1 MGSSGTDNFSD
12 YSNYPRAIKGVTGA
26 VDSEDKCAL
35 AFSTLIEDV
44 DTCEY
49 YRKKGALP
57 AVGTEVYVD
66 FKVRLVVKSNDGLII
81 GYLPTKYNYLRNCIV
96 KGFTYTGVVS
106 VASSTPINTVVV
118 DITPSA
124 V

>member
-1 MGSSGTDNFSD
+1 MGSSGPGNFSD
-12 YSNYPRAIKGVTGA
+12 YSNYPRAIKGMTGA

-49 YRKKGALP
+49 YSKKGVLP

-66 FKVRLVVKSNDGLII
+66 FKVRLVVKSNNGLII
-81 GYLPTKYNYLRNCIV
+81 GYLPTKYNYLRYCIV

-106 VASSTPINTVVV
+106 NVSSTPINTVVV